1 MKHLKRTMILLLAA
15 VMMTAFAACSSSPAS
30 TTSTASSASSAQ
42 ESGEESTPSDN
53 SGVAEGTAI
62 QITDSFSISDP
73 EGLDYDTRYVY
84 QGSTGSTL
92 INNMQMSG
100 YNAQAMYE
108 ILYAKD
114 GQAVGEYQVIVA
126 ADEAAAT
133 SLLDFYQSH
142 GQTLTQEGNVIYVY
156 SDTDMIQAMVAT
168 YSGMGMFSGT
178 SAQDYLDWFAS
189 YNGLVEYQP

>member
-1 MKHLKRTMILLLAA
+1 MILLLAA

-42 ESGEESTPSDN
+42 ESGEGSTPSDN

-133 SLLDFYQSH
+133 SLLDFFQSQ
-142 GQTLTQEGNVIYVY
+142 GQTLTQEGNVIYIY
-156 SDTDMIQAMVAT
+156 SDTDMIQATVAT
-168 YSGMGMFSGT
+168 YSGMGVFSGT

>member
-133 SLLDFYQSH
+133 SLLDFSQSQ
-142 GQTLTQEGNVIYVY
+142 GQTLTPEGNVIYIY

-168 YSGMGMFSGT
+168 YSGM
-178 SAQDYLDWFAS
+178 
-189 YNGLVEYQP
+189 

>member
-1 MKHLKRTMILLLAA
+1 
-15 VMMTAFAACSSSPAS
+15 
-30 TTSTASSASSAQ
+30 
-42 ESGEESTPSDN
+42 
-53 SGVAEGTAI
+53 
-62 QITDSFSISDP
+62 
-73 EGLDYDTRYVY
+73 
-84 QGSTGSTL
+84 
-92 INNMQMSG
+92 
-100 YNAQAMYE
+100 MYE

-133 SLLDFYQSH
+133 SLLDFYQSQ
-142 GQTLTQEGNVIYVY
+142 GQTLTQEGNVIYIY